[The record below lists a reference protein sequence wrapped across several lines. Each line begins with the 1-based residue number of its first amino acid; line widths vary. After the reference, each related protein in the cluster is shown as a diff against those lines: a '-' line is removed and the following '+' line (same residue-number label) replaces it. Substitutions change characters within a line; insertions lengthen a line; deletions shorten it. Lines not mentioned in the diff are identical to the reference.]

1 MQGIQFSGIKG
12 CGVSALALAVGMAL
26 AGGPVTAVYA
36 AEGAEANGADARRSA
51 AGRASVEREA
61 GESSGGVSVA
71 LGDGVELRWS
81 ESLRLRDILEQAAEH
96 HNLNDVYWP
105 SARLIAL
112 DYDLDLE
119 AQRGRVL
126 AALGELANEW
136 QDDAEKQTAVRHVRE
151 QILSWRL
158 APQPV
163 RHISLETS
171 RQHINE
177 NPLLPAGRYQ
187 LYLPTRSQAFYMFGL
202 VEQPGRYALT
212 PGQTVR
218 GYLQGVQRQGLLT
231 TGFSREQVEVVS
243 ANDASRSV
251 NWGLHNADG
260 DELIPDDIVWVGFSD
275 FALPRE
281 YEWLNQGVVALLEHF
296 VPAGVGAVAGPD
308 VAAGGVVRESG
319 GMFAGAAARS
329 GSVQAG
335 TSAAQNVSVI
345 EGDPLPANHWSRMD
359 KRPTRGHYGNVGLM
373 QTPTARMSEAGDIS
387 LTYSDM
393 DVYYRYSINLQV
405 LSWLE
410 ATGWYTRI
418 PNRRY
423 SDVPSFST
431 EILTDKGF
439 DIKARVWQET
449 YWTPEVSIGL
459 RDLAGT
465 GLFDGEFVVANKR
478 VGAFDFSLGIGFGRT
493 GASDNISNPFC
504 ELNDTFCERDS
515 GMSGRGGQTEYDKWF
530 RGPAA
535 LFGGV
540 EWQTPHEPLR
550 VKVEYDGND
559 YSRDRAGVVIDPD
572 TQWNVGL
579 SYDVTDWFNV
589 QASYE
594 RGDTFMFNVTLRNNF
609 NTMRQVRVERDKV
622 QPLEAKHESLDD
634 VDWQAMHR
642 QLRRQGSFS
651 GARFSTP
658 SDEKVQAYVSPHRYR
673 DMDEAVDRAA
683 RVLTA
688 EVPETVTEIEFVH
701 RSLYQ
706 PSFSTT
712 VDAQAFRRRVNNED
726 FGRDPNDTADLFER
740 TETEY
745 FPVSDDDESWRFN
758 PETRYRTAYGLRPF
772 LNTDFGAPES
782 FTLYQLGVG
791 AFAHRALLPGLEV
804 FGEVGINLL
813 NNYDFNYTSSPDQLP
828 TVRTDVRKYVE
839 NDTWLNNLQ
848 LNYYHRIADG
858 LYGFV
863 YGGYLERMFAG
874 VGGELLWRPLDSRW
888 AFGLDINRVRQR
900 DFEGWL
906 GTQDY
911 EVTTGFASV
920 YYQMPWL
927 EDSMVQLDVGRFLAK
942 DRGVRVT
949 FQKRFES
956 GMVAGAYASF
966 TNVSADEY
974 GEGSFTK
981 GFFLAIP
988 FDLMAV
994 NPSREFVSF
1003 GWVPL
1008 ARNGGQ
1014 PLQRR
1019 FRLYDMT
1026 DDRSPFYMR
1035 DDTTGERRR

>member
-1 MQGIQFSGIKG
+1 MQGIQSSGIKG
-12 CGVSALALAVGMAL
+12 CSVSVLTLAIGMAL
-26 AGGPVTAVYA
+26 ASQNALAVNSPGGVTAGGTLA
-36 AEGAEANGADARRSA
+36 AYDSIGSSA
-51 AGRASVEREA
+51 QNQATSETTAMSA
-61 GESSGGVSVA
+61 GVSVT
-71 LGDGVELRWS
+71 LGDGVELRW
-81 ESLRLRDILEQAAEH
+81 EEPIRLRDMLEQTAEH
-96 HNLNDVYWP
+96 HDLNHVYWP

-112 DYDLDLE
+112 DYDLNLE
-119 AQRGRVL
+119 AHRERVL
-126 AALGELANEW
+126 AALDELANKW
-136 QDDAEKQTAVRHVRE
+136 QDDAEKQAAVRNVRA
-151 QILSWRL
+151 QVQGWRL

-163 RHISLETS
+163 RNLSLETA
-171 RQHINE
+171 RQHINN

-187 LYLPTRSQAFYMFGL
+187 MYLPTRSQAFYMFGL
-202 VEQPGRYALT
+202 VEQPGSYALI

-218 GYLQGVQRQGLLT
+218 GYLRAMQQQGSLSAS
-231 TGFSREQVEVVS
+231 FSREQVEVVH
-243 ANDASRSV
+243 ANDESRSV

-260 DELIPDDIVWVGFSD
+260 DELIPEDIVWVGFSD
-275 FALPRE
+275 FALPSE
-281 YEWLNQGVVALLEHF
+281 YEWLNQSVVELLEHY
-296 VPAGVGAVAGPD
+296 VPERAGATDGSRLEVGAGDRGALGAEGAGS
-308 VAAGGVVRESG
+308 AS
-319 GMFAGAAARS
+319 
-329 GSVQAG
+329 QAMY
-335 TSAAQNVSVI
+335 AL
-345 EGDPLPANHWSRMD
+345 EGEPLSRNHWSRMD
-359 KRPTRGHYGNVGLM
+359 KRPTRGHNGNVGLM
-373 QTPTARMSEAGDIS
+373 QTPTARMSEPGDIS

-393 DVYYRYSINLQV
+393 DVYYRYSVNLQV

-410 ATGWYTRI
+410 ATGWYTRF
-418 PNRRY
+418 PHRKY

-431 EILTDKGF
+431 DILTDKGF
-439 DIKARVWQET
+439 DVKARVWQET
-449 YWTPEVSIGL
+449 YWTPEISIGL
-459 RDLAGT
+459 RDFAGT
-465 GLFDGEFVVANKR
+465 GVFTGEYIVTNKR

-493 GASDNISNPFC
+493 GALDNISNPFC
-504 ELNDTFCERDS
+504 EISDRFCDRPTQT
-515 GMSGRGGQTEYDKWF
+515 SGRGGQAEYEKWF

-559 YSRDRAGVVIDPD
+559 YSRDRAGVVIEPE

-609 NTMRQVRVERDKV
+609 NTMRQIRVERTKV
-622 QPLEAKHESLDD
+622 QPLEPKRESLDD
-634 VDWQAMHR
+634 VNWTGMHH
-642 QLRRQGSFS
+642 QLRRQGSFAA
-651 GARFSTP
+651 ARFSTP
-658 SDEKVQAYVSPHRYR
+658 SEEKVQAYVSPHRYR
-673 DMDEAVDRAA
+673 DMNEAVDRAA

-712 VDAQAFRRRVNNED
+712 VDTQAFRRRVNNED

-740 TETEY
+740 KDTEY

-772 LNTDFGAPES
+772 LNTDFGAPET

-791 AFAHRALLPGLEV
+791 AFAHRAIVPGFEV

-839 NDTWLNNLQ
+839 NDAWLNNLQ
-848 LNYYHRIADG
+848 LNYYHRITDG

-900 DFEGWL
+900 DFDGWL

-994 NPSREFVSF
+994 HPSREFVSF

-1014 PLQRR
+1014 PLHKR

-1026 DDRSPFYMR
+1026 DDRSPFFLR
-1035 DDTTGERRR
+1035 DETTGERRR